1 MKFRKTLFLF
11 IFLVVLGL
19 IAYILE
25 RPKDITPSVNL
36 FPEFT
41 IDTAALIDI
50 KNQEEKIILIKTDE
64 GWKLEDEQGFPVDPE
79 LIKKTLESIA
89 ELKKANNVFSHN
101 PEKQSIYEVD
111 PNNGIEIKVSDQSQ
125 KILANFFVGKTGP
138 DFMSTYLRQADS
150 DEVLLCEGYHLRS
163 SFTRKPKNWYD
174 LNITKLSQDQIEK
187 IEINQGDKKLTLKK
201 DQDAWQLIDPNHAP
215 AKKDLVDD
223 MVNTIARLRANNL
236 LKADTLGE
244 YELAP
249 PKKQIIVSLSD
260 GSEKIIDIG
269 KKNEENQYYVKAE
282 KDVVY
287 LIAQYNINKLI
298 NKTFEELKEI
308 PPQEEP
314 KSDTPQ
320 DKKDTPSAGKPSDS
334 QKKLGSPQITIP
346 SEKKDITQPSLP
358 SASAPSKEKE

>member
-11 IFLVVLGL
+11 IFLVALGL

-25 RPKDITPSVNL
+25 QPKDITPTVNL

-41 IDTAALIDI
+41 VDGAALIDI
-50 KNQEEKIILIKTDE
+50 KNQEGKIILIKTDE
-64 GWKLEDEQGFPVDPE
+64 GWKLEDEQGLPVDPE

-89 ELKKANNVFSHN
+89 ELKKANNVFSNN

-111 PNNGIEIKVSDQSQ
+111 PNKGIEIKVSNQTQ

-150 DEVLLCEGYHLRS
+150 EEVLLCEGYHLRS

-187 IEINQGDKKLTLKK
+187 IQINQGDKKLTLKK
-201 DQDAWQLIDPNHAP
+201 NQETWQLIDPNQAP
-215 AKKDLVDD
+215 AKKDLVDE
-223 MVNTIARLRANNL
+223 MINTLARLRANDL
-236 LKADTLGE
+236 SKAETLEE
-244 YELAP
+244 YDLAP
-249 PKKQIIVSLSD
+249 PQKQIIVSLSD

-269 KKNEENQYYVKAE
+269 KKNEDNQYYVKAE
-282 KDVVY
+282 KNVVY
-287 LIAQYNINKLI
+287 LIAQYNINKII

-308 PPQEEP
+308 PPKEEP
-314 KSDTPQ
+314 ENEISQ
-320 DKKDTPSAGKPSDS
+320 DKENMHTGQKPFA
-334 QKKLGSPQITIP
+334 PQ
-346 SEKKDITQPSLP
+346 EKKDITYPPS
-358 SASAPSKEKE
+358 SSAPSEEHK

>member
-11 IFLVVLGL
+11 IFLMALGL

-25 RPKDITPSVNL
+25 RPKNIKPSVNL

-50 KNQEEKIILIKTDE
+50 KNQEDKIILIRIDE
-64 GWKLEDEQGFPVDPE
+64 DWKLEDEQGFPVDPE
-79 LIKKTLESIA
+79 LIKKTLDSIA
-89 ELKKANNVFSHN
+89 ELKKANNVFSNN

-111 PNNGIEIKVSDQSQ
+111 PNNGIEIKVSDQNQ
-125 KILANFFVGKTGP
+125 KILAHFFVGKTGP

-150 DEVLLCEGYHLRS
+150 NEVLLCEGYHLRS
-163 SFTRKPKNWYD
+163 SFTRKLKNWYD
-174 LNITKLSQDQIEK
+174 LTITKLSQDQIEK

-201 DQDAWQLIDPNHAP
+201 DQETWQLIDPNQSP

-236 LKADTLGE
+236 LKADTLEE
-244 YELAP
+244 YELTP
-249 PKKQIIVSLSD
+249 PQKQIIVSLSD
-260 GSEKIIDIG
+260 GSQKIINIG

-308 PPQEEP
+308 APKEEP
-314 KSDTPQ
+314 ENEIPKDIENTPPGEKPSTPQ
-320 DKKDTPSAGKPSDS
+320 GKKDTIPSPSS
-334 QKKLGSPQITIP
+334 SEP
-346 SEKKDITQPSLP
+346 SEKIK
-358 SASAPSKEKE
+358 